1 MINFII
7 CDDETYMLDKLSL
20 LFEKAFIK
28 NDFDAKIV
36 LKTTNY
42 NDIFKFMSSHLV
54 NVVILDIEFHGQ
66 DITGLDIAKKIR
78 KINKD
83 CYLIFTT
90 SHFEY
95 VMQAYQFKTF
105 DYLIKNAITVDSLSN
120 TLNRL
125 FDDMSNSNN
134 SFFKI
139 DNKGTFID
147 LNDIQF
153 IEKNGMKLIFHA
165 SHKNYEAYNSFSKI
179 QNKLPNTFVRCHK
192 SFIANMK
199 NINYISF
206 SENTITFK
214 NENFCYIGPK
224 YKNSFMEMIKHD
236 TVIK

>member
-66 DITGLDIAKKIR
+66 DITGLDIAEKIR

-90 SHFEY
+90 KH
-95 VMQAYQFKTF
+95 
-105 DYLIKNAITVDSLSN
+105 LII
-120 TLNRL
+120 
-125 FDDMSNSNN
+125 
-134 SFFKI
+134 
-139 DNKGTFID
+139 
-147 LNDIQF
+147 
-153 IEKNGMKLIFHA
+153 
-165 SHKNYEAYNSFSKI
+165 
-179 QNKLPNTFVRCHK
+179 
-192 SFIANMK
+192 
-199 NINYISF
+199 
-206 SENTITFK
+206 
-214 NENFCYIGPK
+214 
-224 YKNSFMEMIKHD
+224 
-236 TVIK
+236 